1 MDNNEVLRKL
11 PKIDQVLNDQ
21 RLVAVFEDV
30 PREVVVDAVRKSV
43 DEMRKDMLAGKETD
57 AESIFERVEKL
68 VKKTGTK
75 SLRRVI
81 NATGV
86 IIHTNL
92 GRSVLPE
99 AACRNVSFVSTGY
112 SSLEYNLKKGTRGSR
127 HDHIEP
133 LIKRITGAEAG
144 MAVNNNA
151 AATLLCL
158 AAISGEKETIVSRGE
173 LVEIGGSFRIPDIM
187 DISRARLVEVGTTNK
202 TKIDDYK
209 KALTRDSAMIL
220 KVHKSNYAI
229 VGFTD
234 ETELEELVGLGK
246 KAGLPVAYDM
256 GSGLIADLSEY
267 GIREANVE
275 NVLKTGIDM
284 VFFSGDKLL
293 GGPQA
298 GIIAGRKKYIDK
310 MKEHPLARA
319 LRIDK
324 MTAAAMEAVLYE
336 YLDEENAVKK
346 IPVLKMITDS
356 EKELEKKAKKCAEK
370 IKEALKENEGFHISV
385 QPSENRIGGGTTP
398 LTILPGF
405 AVVIGHN
412 EITPEKTEKSL
423 RANSIPVI
431 ARIHKES
438 VNIEMRTVTEEET
451 DIIAETLK
459 SIYGGEDE

>member
-1 MDNNEVLRKL
+1 MENNEVLRKL

-21 RLVAVFEDV
+21 RLVAVFEEA
-30 PREVVVDAVRKSV
+30 PREVVVDAVRKTV
-43 DEMRKDMLAGKETD
+43 DAMRKEILAGKETD
-57 AESIFERVEKL
+57 TENLFERVEKL

-99 AACRNVSFVSTGY
+99 SACNNAKFVSTGY

-127 HDHIEP
+127 HDHLEP
-133 LIKRITGAEAG
+133 LIQRITGAEAA
-144 MAVNNNA
+144 MVVNNNA

-187 DISRARLVEVGTTNK
+187 EISRARLVEVGTTNK

-209 KALTRDSAMIL
+209 KALNRDSAMIL

-229 VGFTD
+229 VGFAD
-234 ETELEELVGLGK
+234 ETELEELVDLGK
-246 KAGLPVAYDM
+246 RVGLPVAYDM
-256 GSGLIADLSEY
+256 GSGLIADLSGY
-267 GIREANVE
+267 GIREASVKD
-275 NVLKTGIDM
+275 VIKTGVDM

-298 GIIAGRKKYIDK
+298 GIIAGRKKYIEK
-310 MKEHPLARA
+310 MKEHPLARVV
-319 LRIDK
+319 RIDK
-324 MTAAAMEAVLYE
+324 MTAAAMESVLYE
-336 YLDEENAVKK
+336 YLDEENAIKK
-346 IPVLKMITDS
+346 IPLLKMITES
-356 EKELEKKAKKCAEK
+356 EEELEKRAKKCADK
-370 IKEALKENEGFHISV
+370 IKEAVKGKKGFHVSV
-385 QPSENRIGGGTTP
+385 QSSENRVGGGTTP
-398 LTILPGF
+398 LTVLPGF
-405 AVVIGHN
+405 AVVISHN
-412 EITPEKTEKSL
+412 EITPEKTEKNL
-423 RANSIPVI
+423 RTNRIPVI

-438 VNIEMRTVTEEET
+438 VNIEMRTVTEEEE
-451 DIIAETLK
+451 DIIAAAFK
-459 SIYGGEDE
+459 SIYGGENE